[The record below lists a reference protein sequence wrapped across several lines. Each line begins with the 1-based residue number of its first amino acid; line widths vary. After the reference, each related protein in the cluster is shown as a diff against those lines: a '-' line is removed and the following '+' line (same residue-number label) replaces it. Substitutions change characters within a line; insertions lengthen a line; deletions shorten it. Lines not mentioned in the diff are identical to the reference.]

1 MEVNDVLAWLNPWF
15 DRLIEE
21 KAYLSDLDQKIGDG
35 DHGNNMARGATA
47 TKEALENGSASDVN
61 GLFMTVAQT
70 LMSKIGGASGPLY
83 GSAFLAM
90 AGAAKQSDDLGEI
103 FAAGLDKIQQRGK
116 ADVGEKTMVD
126 MWHPAVEAL
135 KAGNL
140 SQEVLDQARETTT
153 ELKATKGRASYY
165 GDRSVGEPD
174 PGAESSKYLFE
185 ALLASQEA

>member
-1 MEVNDVLAWLNPWF
+1 MDVNETINWLDQWF

-35 DHGNNMARGATA
+35 DHGNNMARGAVA
-47 TKEALENGSASDVN
+47 TKEALESKQPADVSA
-61 GLFMTVAQT
+61 LFMTVAQT

-90 AGAAKQSDDLGEI
+90 ATTAKNSEDLVDI

-116 ADVGEKTMVD
+116 AEPGEKTMVD

-135 KAGNL
+135 KANN
-140 SQEVLDQARETTT
+140 LDQEILDDASTKTT

-165 GDRSVGEPD
+165 GERSIGEPD
-174 PGAESSKYLFE
+174 PGAESSKFLFE
-185 ALLASQEA
+185 ALIKANA

>member
-1 MEVNDVLAWLNPWF
+1 MEVNDALAWLNPWF
-15 DRLIEE
+15 DKLEAE

-35 DHGNNMARGATA
+35 DHGNNMARGAKA
-47 TKEALENGSASDVN
+47 AKEMLADKAPADVPA
-61 GLFMTVAQT
+61 LFMTLAQT

-90 AGAAKQSDDLGEI
+90 SLAAKKSDDVGEI
-103 FAAGLDKIQQRGK
+103 FQAGLDKIQQRGK

-126 MWHPAVEAL
+126 MWQPAVEAL

-140 SQEVLDQARETTT
+140 SQDILDQARDNTT
-153 ELKATKGRASYY
+153 EMKATKGRASYY
-165 GDRSVGEPD
+165 GERSIGEPD

-185 ALLASQEA
+185 AYLNAQK

>member
-1 MEVNDVLAWLNPWF
+1 MDVKDTMAWLDQWF

-47 TKEALENGSASDVN
+47 TKEALEDKEPADVPA
-61 GLFMTVAQT
+61 LFMSVAQT

-90 AGAAKQSDDLGEI
+90 STTAKNSDDLGEI

-116 ADVGEKTMVD
+116 AEAGEKTMVD

-135 KAGNL
+135 KANNL
-140 SQEVLDQARETTT
+140 TQEVLDEASTKTT

-165 GDRSVGEPD
+165 GDRSIGEPD

-185 ALLASQEA
+185 ALIASLG

>member
-1 MEVNDVLAWLNPWF
+1 MDVNETITWLDQWF

-35 DHGNNMARGATA
+35 DHGNNMARGAVA
-47 TKEALENGSASDVN
+47 TKEALESKQPADVSA
-61 GLFMTVAQT
+61 LFMTVAQT

-90 AGAAKQSDDLGEI
+90 ATTAKNSENLADI
-103 FAAGLDKIQQRGK
+103 FTAGLDKIQQRGK
-116 ADVGEKTMVD
+116 AKPGEKTMVD

-135 KAGNL
+135 KANNL
-140 SQEVLDQARETTT
+140 SQEVLDEASTKTT

-165 GDRSVGEPD
+165 GERSIGEPD

-185 ALLASQEA
+185 ALIKAQA

>member
-1 MEVNDVLAWLNPWF
+1 MDVNETITWLDQWF

-35 DHGNNMARGATA
+35 DHGNNMARGAVA
-47 TKEALENGSASDVN
+47 TKEALESKQPADVSA
-61 GLFMTVAQT
+61 LFMTVAQT

-90 AGAAKQSDDLGEI
+90 ATTAKNSENLADI
-103 FAAGLDKIQQRGK
+103 FTAGLDKIQQRGK
-116 ADVGEKTMVD
+116 AEPGEKTMVD

-135 KAGNL
+135 KANNL
-140 SQEVLDQARETTT
+140 NQELLDEASAKTT

-165 GDRSVGEPD
+165 GERSIGEPD

-185 ALLASQEA
+185 ALIKAQA

>member
-1 MEVNDVLAWLNPWF
+1 MDVKETITWLDQWF

-35 DHGNNMARGATA
+35 DHGNNMARGAVA
-47 TKEALENGSASDVN
+47 TKEALESKQPADVSA
-61 GLFMTVAQT
+61 LFMTVAQT

-90 AGAAKQSDDLGEI
+90 ATTAKNSENLSDI

-116 ADVGEKTMVD
+116 AEPGEKTMVD
-126 MWHPAVEAL
+126 MWYPAVEAL
-135 KAGNL
+135 KANNL
-140 SQEVLDQARETTT
+140 SQEVLDEASTKTT

-165 GDRSVGEPD
+165 GERSIGEPD

-185 ALLASQEA
+185 ALIKAQA

>member
-1 MEVNDVLAWLNPWF
+1 MDVNETITWLDQWF

-35 DHGNNMARGATA
+35 DHGNNMARGAVA
-47 TKEALENGSASDVN
+47 TKEALESKQPADVSA
-61 GLFMTVAQT
+61 LFMTVAQT

-90 AGAAKQSDDLGEI
+90 ATKAKNSENLADI

-116 ADVGEKTMVD
+116 AEPGEKTMVD

-135 KAGNL
+135 KANNL
-140 SQEVLDQARETTT
+140 SQEVLDEASTKTT

-165 GDRSVGEPD
+165 GERSIGEPD

-185 ALLASQEA
+185 ALIKAQA

>member
-1 MEVNDVLAWLNPWF
+1 MDVKETITWLDQWF

-35 DHGNNMARGATA
+35 DHGNNMARGAVA
-47 TKEALENGSASDVN
+47 TKEALESKQPADVSA
-61 GLFMTVAQT
+61 LFMTVAQT

-90 AGAAKQSDDLGEI
+90 ATKAKNSENLADI

-116 ADVGEKTMVD
+116 AEPGEKTMVD

-135 KAGNL
+135 KANNL
-140 SQEVLDQARETTT
+140 NQELLDEASAKTT

-165 GDRSVGEPD
+165 GERSIGEPD

-185 ALLASQEA
+185 ALIKAQA

>member
-1 MEVNDVLAWLNPWF
+1 MDINETMTWLDQWF

-35 DHGNNMARGATA
+35 DHGNNMARGAVA
-47 TKEALENGSASDVN
+47 TKEALESKQPADVSA
-61 GLFMTVAQT
+61 LFMTVAQT

-90 AGAAKQSDDLGEI
+90 STAAKSSEDPGEI
-103 FAAGLDKIQQRGK
+103 FAAGLTKIQQRGK
-116 ADVGEKTMVD
+116 SEPGEKTMVD

-135 KAGNL
+135 KANNL
-140 SQEVLDQARETTT
+140 NQDILDEASTKTT

-165 GDRSVGEPD
+165 GERSIGEPD

-185 ALLASQEA
+185 ALIKATS

>member
-1 MEVNDVLAWLNPWF
+1 MDVNETITWLDQWF

-35 DHGNNMARGATA
+35 DHGNNMARGAVA
-47 TKEALENGSASDVN
+47 TKEALESKQPADVSA
-61 GLFMTVAQT
+61 LFMTVAQT

-90 AGAAKQSDDLGEI
+90 ATKAKNSENLADI

-116 ADVGEKTMVD
+116 AEPGEKTMVD

-135 KAGNL
+135 KANNL
-140 SQEVLDQARETTT
+140 NQELLDEASAKTT

-165 GDRSVGEPD
+165 GERSIGEPD

-185 ALLASQEA
+185 ALIKAQA

>member
-1 MEVNDVLAWLNPWF
+1 MDVNETMTWLDQWF

-35 DHGNNMARGATA
+35 DHGNNMARGAVA
-47 TKEALENGSASDVN
+47 TKEALKNKQPADVSA
-61 GLFMTVAQT
+61 LFMTVAQT

-90 AGAAKQSDDLGEI
+90 ATTAKNSDNIADI

-116 ADVGEKTMVD
+116 AEPGEKTMVD
-126 MWHPAVEAL
+126 IWHPAVEAL
-135 KAGNL
+135 KANSL
-140 SQEVLDQARETTT
+140 NQEVLDEASAKTT

-165 GDRSVGEPD
+165 GERSIGEPD

-185 ALLASQEA
+185 ALIQANV

>member
-1 MEVNDVLAWLNPWF
+1 MDVNETMTWLDQWF

-35 DHGNNMARGATA
+35 DHGNNMARGAVA
-47 TKEALENGSASDVN
+47 TKEALESKQPADVSA
-61 GLFMTVAQT
+61 LFMTVAQT

-90 AGAAKQSDDLGEI
+90 ATAAKNSENLADI

-116 ADVGEKTMVD
+116 AEPGEKTMVD

-135 KAGNL
+135 KANNL
-140 SQEVLDQARETTT
+140 NQEVLDEASAKTT
-153 ELKATKGRASYY
+153 EFKATKGRASYY
-165 GDRSVGEPD
+165 GERSIGEPD

-185 ALLASQEA
+185 ALIKAQA

>member
-1 MEVNDVLAWLNPWF
+1 MDVNETITWLDQWF

-35 DHGNNMARGATA
+35 DHGNNMARGAVA
-47 TKEALENGSASDVN
+47 TKEALESKQPADVSA
-61 GLFMTVAQT
+61 LFMTVAQT

-90 AGAAKQSDDLGEI
+90 ATTAKNSENLADI

-116 ADVGEKTMVD
+116 AEPGEKTMVD
-126 MWHPAVEAL
+126 MWHPAVEAI
-135 KAGNL
+135 KANNL
-140 SQEVLDQARETTT
+140 NQEILDEASTKTT

-165 GDRSVGEPD
+165 GERSIGEPD

-185 ALLASQEA
+185 ALIKANA

>member
-1 MEVNDVLAWLNPWF
+1 MDVNETITWLDQWF

-35 DHGNNMARGATA
+35 DHGNNMARGAVA
-47 TKEALENGSASDVN
+47 TKEALESKQPADVSA
-61 GLFMTVAQT
+61 LFMTVAQT

-90 AGAAKQSDDLGEI
+90 ATTAKNSENLADI
-103 FAAGLDKIQQRGK
+103 FTAGLDKIQQRGK
-116 ADVGEKTMVD
+116 AEPGEKTMVD

-135 KAGNL
+135 KANNL
-140 SQEVLDQARETTT
+140 SQEVLDEASTKTT

-165 GDRSVGEPD
+165 GERSIGEPD

-185 ALLASQEA
+185 ALIKAQA